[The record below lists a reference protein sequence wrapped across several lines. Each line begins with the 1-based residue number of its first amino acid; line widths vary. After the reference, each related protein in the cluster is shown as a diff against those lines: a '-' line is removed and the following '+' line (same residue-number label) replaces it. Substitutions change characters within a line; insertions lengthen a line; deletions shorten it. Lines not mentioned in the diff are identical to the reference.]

1 MAVQLAKSWLS
12 LAEEAS
18 HETNSAKLAFLVTE
32 LCRALDAEH
41 EREVRSVLTAGLKF
55 DTPMERQNLANEGQ
69 VVL

>member
-12 LAEEAS
+12 EEAS

-41 EREVRSVLTAGLKF
+41 ERKVSVLTAKLKF
-55 DTPMERQNLANEGQ
+55 DTPM
-69 VVL
+69 